1 MSTTSTKIRISQL
14 EPYTNNTIDD
24 GKVIIPI
31 SVQEGDSKVY
41 LSYNI
46 TWEKLSSNIANDI
59 SKLQNTD
66 NAYNNRIQTNTDN
79 IKSIN
84 RVLGGLNETIIPELR
99 KADATLQ
106 KNINDLDTKLTD
118 KNTVLTEA
126 IVKNAADINTIN
138 TNRDSLG
145 DITATSLNVGSG
157 DVTCGDI
164 SATSIDVGSG
174 DVTCGDISATSIDV
188 NTYPTIA
195 GNPMVKIVP
204 AGMSFIFKPDFI
216 GQILINGADI
226 YISNGIDSR
235 DNWIK
240 ITK

>member
-24 GKVIIPI
+24 DKVIIPI
-31 SVQEGDSKVY
+31 SVKEGDTY

-59 SKLQNTD
+59 SKLQKTD

-79 IKSIN
+79 IESIN

-99 KADATLQ
+99 KVDATLQ
-106 KNINDLDTKLTD
+106 TNINDLDTKFTKNINDLDTKFTD

-126 IVKNAADINTIN
+126 VVKNAADINAIN
-138 TNRDSLG
+138 ENRDSLG

-164 SATSIDVGSG
+164 SATSIDV
-174 DVTCGDISATSIDV
+174 

-195 GNPMVKIVP
+195 GNPMVKILEP
-204 AGMSFIFKPDFI
+204 PGLKPSTGLDFTFKPDFI

-226 YISNGIDSR
+226 YISNGTDSR

>member
-1 MSTTSTKIRISQL
+1 MSTTSTKIKISQL
-14 EPYTNNTIDD
+14 EEYPNNTISD
-24 GKVIIPI
+24 GSKVIIPI
-31 SVQEGDSKVY
+31 SVEEGKNVY
-41 LSYNI
+41 SSYNI

-59 SKLQNTD
+59 SKLQEAD

-79 IKSIN
+79 IESIN
-84 RVLGGLNETIIPELR
+84 RRIPALQKKDE
-99 KADATLQ
+99 DLQ
-106 KNINDLDTKLTD
+106 KNIDTLDTKFTDENKVLTEGVE
-118 KNTVLTEA
+118 VLTEA
-126 IVKNAADINTIN
+126 VVKNAADINVIN
-138 TNRDSLG
+138 ANRDSLG

-164 SATSIDVGSG
+164 T
-174 DVTCGDISATSIDV
+174 ATSIDV

-204 AGMSFIFKPDFI
+204 AGMAFIFKPDFI
-216 GQILINGADI
+216 GQILINGTYI
-226 YISNGIDSR
+226 YISNGTDSR